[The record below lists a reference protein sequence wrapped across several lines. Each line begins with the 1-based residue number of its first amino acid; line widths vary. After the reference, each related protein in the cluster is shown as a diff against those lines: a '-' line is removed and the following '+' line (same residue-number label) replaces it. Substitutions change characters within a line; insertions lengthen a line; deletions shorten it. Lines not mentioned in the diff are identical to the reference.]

1 MKKLIASIL
10 FFGSFSVV
18 MAQSSSWDRFRDLF
32 VGPPAQIP
40 LQPIGRIL
48 FPNAT
53 RAVNTVA
60 PVVRAIAFDS
70 NNPPR
75 FSVSTDVVGRSATCY
90 AMTAAI
96 AEACR
101 NGNCETSYS
110 SDMTCRDQDEE
121 GECFAHGAICA
132 GSSARG
138 TCYSKCSIAVRQ
150 PLKITLELGSLECT
164 LPRPMNPCESLAQ
177 PTYSEEYANC
187 KLKYAQYMQNMP
199 EIIAGPTRRQN
210 YTGTVSGGKPP
221 YSVNVLGATPIVSGG
236 SFSGSVSVP
245 SFVTSITATA
255 IDSRAASATARV
267 TAKSC
272 VVECGLRKTQGAC
285 SYGGGGCFWVQEQGA
300 SPTGEWGRC
309 VNKEAYRCAKVN
321 GITDSVDR
329 EAACHEAQCEF
340 LSGRCGS
347 SRLRQ

>member
-255 IDSRAASATARV
+255 PKANTPGALVLALQLSGKYED
-267 TAKSC
+267 C
-272 VVECGLRKTQGAC
+272 MQFLQLVETQGVARTV
-285 SYGGGGCFWVQEQGA
+285 SSVSLAYDEA
-300 SPTGEWGRC
+300 SKRWRGS
-309 VNKEAYRCAKVN
+309 
-321 GITDSVDR
+321 IL
-329 EAACHEAQCEF
+329 
-340 LSGRCGS
+340 LSALS
-347 SRLRQ
+347 LDKP